1 MIAALAFEIAYAV
14 SYNDNVVVVTLLPD
28 AGRVLL
34 RAEMDQ
40 GWEEHPLA
48 AEVVTG
54 QSVSVGLNVRAEGVQ
69 CTPSGAVR
77 AGQFAAE
84 DVIGRR
90 ASPGRRRISNTLA
103 ESPGEDQLHRG

>member
-1 MIAALAFEIAYAV
+1 M
-14 SYNDNVVVVTLLPD
+14 SHNDNVVAVTLLPD
-28 AGRVLL
+28 AERVLL
-34 RAEMDQ
+34 RAETDQ
-40 GWEEHPLA
+40 GWGEHPLA

-54 QSVSVGLNVRAEGVQ
+54 QSVSVALNVRAEGVQ

-90 ASPGRRRISNTLA
+90 ASPERRRISNTPP
-103 ESPGEDQLHRG
+103 ESPREDQLHWG